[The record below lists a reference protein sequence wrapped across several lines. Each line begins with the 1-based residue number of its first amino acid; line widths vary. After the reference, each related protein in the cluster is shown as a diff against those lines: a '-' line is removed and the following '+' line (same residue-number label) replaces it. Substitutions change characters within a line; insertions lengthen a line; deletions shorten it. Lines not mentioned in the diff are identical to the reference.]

1 MRPPNRAPL
10 NRHILIWSRS
20 MTAAITMPQGTFEI
34 HSEPHGPH
42 WIAWFS
48 RAGSST
54 PERGVILVGQ
64 TRAEAETR
72 ARAWVERQVSE
83 NRAVTE

>member
-1 MRPPNRAPL
+1 
-10 NRHILIWSRS
+10 
-20 MTAAITMPQGTFEI
+20 MTEALTMPQGTFEI

-48 RAGSST
+48 RADGSK
-54 PERGVILVGQ
+54 PERAVIIVGQ

-72 ARAWVERQVSE
+72 ARQWVERQLLES
-83 NRAVTE
+83 RKVTE